1 MGFFNLNQKNDQ
13 GFRFRPLTAKYAQA
27 ALEIVYDHDEDDGDA
42 AQAALSGDLSAFHM
56 VEVDGALA
64 GFTGY
69 SRIMEAP
76 TSAWLSWTYVHEE
89 FRRKGVGGYMLAE
102 LSRLLA
108 RKKVDRLFIST
119 SDYTEDGV
127 DIYADARRF
136 YERVGARCDLK
147 IPDFYE
153 PGEAKYIYRLA
164 LGEQGFGYPS
174 QEGNVNVCFSEI
186 EQIDETDTA
195 WALLWEEYPASA
207 SADIEQDDRAMID
220 DLIAQACAD
229 GAHAI
234 FASLPSNLSSA
245 ASGTLQQAG
254 FRNLGSVTDYYGPGL
269 NDIYWGYYPNQE
281 RW

>member
-1 MGFFNLNQKNDQ
+1 MGFFNISQKNDQ
-13 GFRFRPLTAKYAQA
+13 GFRFRPLTPKFAEA

-42 AQAALSGDLSAFHM
+42 AHHALSGDLSAFHM
-56 VEVDGALA
+56 VEIDGALA

-76 TSAWLSWTYVHEE
+76 TSAWLSWTYVHEA

-108 RKKVDRLFIST
+108 KKKVDRLFIAT

-136 YERVGARCDLK
+136 YERVGARCDLR
-147 IPDFYE
+147 IPDFYQR
-153 PGEAKYIYRLA
+153 GEAKYIYRLA

-174 QEGNVNVCFSEI
+174 EAGNAAVCFSEI
-186 EQIDETDTA
+186 EQIDETQTA
-195 WALLWEEYPASA
+195 WALLWEEC
-207 SADIEQDDRAMID
+207 DISPGSQGQQEDRAMID
-220 DLIAQACAD
+220 DLVAQARAD

-234 FASLPSNLSSA
+234 FSSLPASLSSA

-254 FRNLGSVTDYYGPGL
+254 FRTLGSVTDYYGPGL
-269 NDIYWGYYPNQE
+269 NDVYWGLYRDEMRP
-281 RW
+281 